1 MAKLRESD
9 ASYRRKV
16 ATQRVLKEVICLI
29 LCIISII
36 PFLILFIN
44 ATRTSEAIKVGLSLI
59 PAGNLGEN
67 WTNFNLKQNGMQL
80 TVFKAMVNSFI
91 IAVPAT
97 FLSVYFSTLTAYGI
111 HVYDFKLKKA
121 AWSFILAVMIV
132 PVTISAIG
140 FYRFMLKLNL
150 LDTYWPLIVPS
161 VAAPAI
167 VFFMKQYMESTL
179 SKELVEAA
187 RIDGANDFMI
197 WLKVVLPL
205 CKPVLATVALFIAV
219 GQWNSFMDTYLYARD
234 LPTLQYMLYEI
245 MQQATITVDPH
256 AAAMQAQST
265 VSPLSV
271 RMAVTIIA
279 TIPILIVYP
288 FLQKYFVGGMTVG
301 AVKD

>member
-44 ATRTSEAIKVGLSLI
+44 ATRTSEAIKAGLSLI
-59 PAGNLGEN
+59 PGGNLGEN
-67 WTNFNLKQNGMQL
+67 WVNFNLKQNGMQL
-80 TVFKAMVNSFI
+80 TVFKAMINSFI

-132 PVTISAIG
+132 PGTISAIG

-187 RIDGANDFMI
+187 RIDGSGEFHTFNAIAVPLMKPAVATQAIFAFVASWNNLFMPNMI
-197 WLKVVLPL
+197 ITSDVKKTLPL
-205 CKPVLATVALFIAV
+205 FVQMLRSDQFKTDYGVLYIGLAITILPIFVVYFILSKHIVAGV
-219 GQWNSFMDTYLYARD
+219 
-234 LPTLQYMLYEI
+234 TL
-245 MQQATITVDPH
+245 
-256 AAAMQAQST
+256 
-265 VSPLSV
+265 
-271 RMAVTIIA
+271 
-279 TIPILIVYP
+279 
-288 FLQKYFVGGMTVG
+288 GG
-301 AVKD
+301 VKE

>member
-16 ATQRVLKEVICLI
+16 ATQRVLKEVICII

-44 ATRTSEAIKVGLSLI
+44 ATRTSEAIKAGLSLI
-59 PAGNLGEN
+59 PGGNLGEN
-67 WTNFNLKQNGMQL
+67 WVNFNLKQNGMQL
-80 TVFKAMVNSFI
+80 TVFKAMINSFI

-132 PVTISAIG
+132 PGTISAIG

-187 RIDGANDFMI
+187 RIDGSGEFHTFNVIAIPLMKPAVATQAIFAFVASWNNLFMPNMI
-197 WLKVVLPL
+197 ITSDVKKTLPL
-205 CKPVLATVALFIAV
+205 FVQMLRSDQFKTDYGVLYIGLAITILPIFVVYFILSKHIVAGV
-219 GQWNSFMDTYLYARD
+219 
-234 LPTLQYMLYEI
+234 TL
-245 MQQATITVDPH
+245 
-256 AAAMQAQST
+256 
-265 VSPLSV
+265 
-271 RMAVTIIA
+271 
-279 TIPILIVYP
+279 
-288 FLQKYFVGGMTVG
+288 GG
-301 AVKD
+301 VKE

>member
-44 ATRTSEAIKVGLSLI
+44 ATRTSEAIKAGLSLI
-59 PAGNLGEN
+59 PGGNLGEN
-67 WTNFNLKQNGMQL
+67 WVNFNLKQNGMQL
-80 TVFKAMVNSFI
+80 TVFKAMINSFI

-132 PVTISAIG
+132 PGTISAIG

-187 RIDGANDFMI
+187 RIDGSGEFHTFNAIAIPLMKPAVATQAIFAFVASWNNLFMPNMI
-197 WLKVVLPL
+197 ITSDVKKTLPL
-205 CKPVLATVALFIAV
+205 FVQMLRSDQFRTDYGVLYIGLAITILPIFVVYFILSKHIVAGV
-219 GQWNSFMDTYLYARD
+219 
-234 LPTLQYMLYEI
+234 TL
-245 MQQATITVDPH
+245 
-256 AAAMQAQST
+256 
-265 VSPLSV
+265 
-271 RMAVTIIA
+271 
-279 TIPILIVYP
+279 
-288 FLQKYFVGGMTVG
+288 GG
-301 AVKD
+301 VKE

>member
-44 ATRTSEAIKVGLSLI
+44 ATRTSEAIKAGLSLI
-59 PAGNLGEN
+59 PGGNLGEN
-67 WTNFNLKQNGMQL
+67 WVNFNLKQNGMQL
-80 TVFKAMVNSFI
+80 TVFKAMINSFI

-132 PVTISAIG
+132 PGTISAIG

-150 LDTYWPLIVPS
+150 LDTYCPLIVPS

-187 RIDGANDFMI
+187 RIDGSGEFHTFNAIAIPLMKPAVATQAIFAFVASWNNLFMPNMI
-197 WLKVVLPL
+197 ITSDVKKTLPL
-205 CKPVLATVALFIAV
+205 FVQMLRSDQFKTDYGVLYIGLAITILPIFVVYFILSKHIVAGV
-219 GQWNSFMDTYLYARD
+219 
-234 LPTLQYMLYEI
+234 TL
-245 MQQATITVDPH
+245 
-256 AAAMQAQST
+256 
-265 VSPLSV
+265 
-271 RMAVTIIA
+271 
-279 TIPILIVYP
+279 
-288 FLQKYFVGGMTVG
+288 GG
-301 AVKD
+301 VKE